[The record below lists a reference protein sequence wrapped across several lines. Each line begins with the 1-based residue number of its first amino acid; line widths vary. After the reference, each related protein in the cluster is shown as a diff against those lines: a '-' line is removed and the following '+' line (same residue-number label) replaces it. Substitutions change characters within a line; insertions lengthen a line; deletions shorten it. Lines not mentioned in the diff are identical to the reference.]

1 MKTYEDLN
9 ELYNNIRDDIKDLT
23 EHDTVNII
31 QELIYSITEDI
42 DQDIIIKEINDI
54 IMYD

>member
-1 MKTYEDLN
+1 MKKYKNLN

-42 DQDIIIKEINDI
+42 DHDIIIKEINDI